1 MGKILV
7 WVIIALVVM
16 MVMRIV
22 ASRAASRQA
31 PPPKNDQ
38 AGRGSAARPG
48 AGARSGA
55 GTSAGNAS
63 NTDPASRADGAST
76 GWTPPW
82 KRGKTPGAVL
92 RGQPDPTLGAAEEM
106 VRCAHCGIFLPR
118 SEALLKSG
126 KTWCSNTHAQLG
138 VRQD

>member
-7 WVIIALVVM
+7 WVIIALVIM

-22 ASRAASRQA
+22 ASRAASRQKPA
-31 PPPKNDQ
+31 PKNEPTKR
-38 AGRGSAARPG
+38 AKAPGSA
-48 AGARSGA
+48 
-55 GTSAGNAS
+55 
-63 NTDPASRADGAST
+63 
-76 GWTPPW
+76 
-82 KRGKTPGAVL
+82 L

-118 SEALLKSG
+118 SEALLKNG